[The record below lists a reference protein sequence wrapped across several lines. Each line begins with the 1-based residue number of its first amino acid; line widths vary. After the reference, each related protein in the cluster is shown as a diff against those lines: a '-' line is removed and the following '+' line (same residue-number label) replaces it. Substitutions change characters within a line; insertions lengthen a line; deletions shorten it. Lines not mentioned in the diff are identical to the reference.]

1 MIYEPLT
8 AKILSERGC
17 CCGNGCTNCP
27 YTPRHKAGSTILEN
41 KKLNFDQY
49 CNYIFE
55 SLEFDKAGQRIL
67 DDGKKI
73 ADFEI
78 DEMLNV
84 TKDQVIDY
92 FVDDETNLNDPA
104 VRYLKTLKLPKT
116 FMYVWIQFIK
126 VLPQQRGQGR
136 GSEIIN
142 TLAMNYP
149 PGTLMALSAEE
160 VSSGKTASSLADLKR
175 FYQQNGFTMV
185 RSQGKTFGFRVV

>member
-1 MIYEPLT
+1 MISF
-8 AKILSERGC
+8 K
-17 CCGNGCTNCP
+17 
-27 YTPRHKAGSTILEN
+27 
-41 KKLNFDQY
+41 
-49 CNYIFE
+49 NYVIAE
-55 SLEFDKAGQRIL
+55 SLEFDKMGQRIL

-78 DEMLNV
+78 DEMPDV
-84 TKDQVIDY
+84 TRDEVIGY
-92 FVDDETNLNDPA
+92 FVDDESNLKDPA

-126 VLPQQRGQGR
+126 ILPQQRGQGR

-142 TLAMNYP
+142 TLAMNYA

>member
-1 MIYEPLT
+1 MISF
-8 AKILSERGC
+8 K
-17 CCGNGCTNCP
+17 
-27 YTPRHKAGSTILEN
+27 
-41 KKLNFDQY
+41 
-49 CNYIFE
+49 NYVIAE
-55 SLEFDKAGQRIL
+55 SLEFDKMGQRIL

-78 DEMLNV
+78 DEMPDV
-84 TKDQVIDY
+84 TRDEVISY
-92 FVDDETNLNDPA
+92 FVDDASNMKDPA

-126 VLPQQRGQGR
+126 ILPQQRGQGR

-142 TLAMNYP
+142 TLAMQYP

-160 VSSGKTASSLADLKR
+160 VSSGKTASSLADLKQ
-175 FYQQNGFTMV
+175 FYRQNGFTMV

>member
-1 MIYEPLT
+1 MISF
-8 AKILSERGC
+8 K
-17 CCGNGCTNCP
+17 
-27 YTPRHKAGSTILEN
+27 
-41 KKLNFDQY
+41 
-49 CNYIFE
+49 NYVIAE
-55 SLEFDKAGQRIL
+55 SLEFDKMGQRIL

-78 DEMLNV
+78 DEMPDV
-84 TKDQVIDY
+84 TRDEVISY
-92 FVDDETNLNDPA
+92 FVDDASNMKDPA
-104 VRYLKTLKLPKT
+104 VRYLRSLKLPKT

-142 TLAMNYP
+142 TLAMQYP

-185 RSQGKTFGFRVV
+185 RSQGKTFGFRVI

>member
-1 MIYEPLT
+1 MT
-8 AKILSERGC
+8 AEDLKKQGS
-17 CCGNGCTNCP
+17 CCGNKCKNCP
-27 YTPRHKAGSTILEN
+27 YVPRHQKGSILVADRVLHFNDYYYDNLE
-41 KKLNFDQY
+41 
-49 CNYIFE
+49 E
-55 SLEFDKAGQRIL
+55 ALEFDSAGQRIL

-73 ADFEI
+73 ADYEI
-78 DEMLNV
+78 DEMPNV
-84 TKDQVIDY
+84 TKEEVASY
-92 FVDDETNLNDPA
+92 FSDDGVTSNDPA
-104 VRYLKTLKLPKT
+104 VRYIKSLKLPKT

-160 VSSGKTASSLADLKR
+160 ISTGKTASSLSDLKR

-185 RSQGKTFGFRVV
+185 RSQGKTFGFRVT